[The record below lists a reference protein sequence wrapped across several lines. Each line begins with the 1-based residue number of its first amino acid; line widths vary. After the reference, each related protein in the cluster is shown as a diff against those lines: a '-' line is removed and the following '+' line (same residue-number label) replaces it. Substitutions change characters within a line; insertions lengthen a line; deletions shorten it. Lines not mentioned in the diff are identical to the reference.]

1 MQRSS
6 CLGNSAFF
14 NFIIMKKTAF
24 FFLLISAFTW
34 AQTSRLEQKINS
46 ILKNKKATV
55 AVSVLGF
62 ENGFTYDK
70 NADKKLPMQS
80 VFKFHIAAVV
90 LDAADK
96 GKLSLDQK
104 IKLDHSNLLENTWSP
119 LRDQYAGK
127 EVEIPL
133 SEVIE
138 YTVAKSDNNGC
149 DILLRLLGGTQTVQK
164 FMDSKGVKGFQ
175 IKYNEEAMHKDWNV
189 QYENYSTTRSA
200 ADVLKKFYDGKLLS
214 KKSTDYLMKVM
225 QSTSTGL
232 NKMVEQLPENT
243 PVARKTGASG
253 KNNAGLTGAENEIG
267 IVTLPNGR
275 HYALAVFVSN
285 STETDT
291 VNCRMISDISKEVWE
306 YFNK

>member
-1 MQRSS
+1 
-6 CLGNSAFF
+6 
-14 NFIIMKKTAF
+14 MKKTAF
-24 FFLLISAFTW
+24 FFLLISAFTL
-34 AQTSRLEQKINS
+34 AQTSLLEPKINS

-55 AVSVLGF
+55 GVSVLGF
-62 ENGFTYDK
+62 ENGFKYDK

-80 VFKFHIAAVV
+80 VFKFHIAAAV
-90 LDAADK
+90 LNYVDQR
-96 GKLSLDQK
+96 KLSLDQK
-104 IKLDHSNLLENTWSP
+104 IKLDTSNLLENTWSP

-127 EVEIPL
+127 DVEVPL

-149 DILLRLLGGTQTVQK
+149 DILLKLLGGTQTVQK

-189 QYENYSTTRSA
+189 QYENYSTTKSA
-200 ADVLKKFYDGKLLS
+200 VDVLKKFYDGKLLS

-225 QSTSTGL
+225 WSTSTGL
-232 NKMVEQLPENT
+232 NKMVDQLPKNT

-267 IVTLPNGR
+267 IITLPNGK

-285 STETDT
+285 SMETDA
-291 VNCRMISDISKEVWE
+291 VNCKMISDISREVWE

>member
-1 MQRSS
+1 
-6 CLGNSAFF
+6 
-14 NFIIMKKTAF
+14 MKKTALL
-24 FFLLISAFTW
+24 FLLISAFTF
-34 AQTSRLEQKINS
+34 AQTSLLEQKINT

-62 ENGFTYDK
+62 ENGFKYDK

-80 VFKFHIAAVV
+80 VFKFHIAAAV
-90 LDAADK
+90 LNFVDQ

-104 IKLDHSNLLENTWSP
+104 VLLDKSNLLENTWSP
-119 LRDQYAGK
+119 LRDQYPGGN
-127 EVEIPL
+127 VEIPL

-138 YTVAKSDNNGC
+138 YTVARSDNNGC
-149 DILLRLLGGTQTVQK
+149 DILLKLLGGTQTVQK

-189 QYENYSTTRSA
+189 QYENYSTTKSA
-200 ADVLKKFYDGKLLS
+200 VDALKKLYDGKLLS
-214 KKSTDYLMKVM
+214 KKSTDYLMKVLW
-225 QSTSTGL
+225 STSTGL
-232 NKMVEQLPENT
+232 NKMVEQLPKNT

-267 IVTLPNGR
+267 IVTLPNGK

-285 STETDT
+285 SMETDA
-291 VNCRMISDISKEVWE
+291 VNCRMISDISREVWE

>member
-1 MQRSS
+1 
-6 CLGNSAFF
+6 
-14 NFIIMKKTAF
+14 MKKTAF
-24 FFLLISAFTW
+24 FFLLISAFTF
-34 AQTSRLEQKINS
+34 AQTSLLEQKINS
-46 ILKNKKATV
+46 VLKNKKATV
-55 AVSVLGF
+55 GISVLGF
-62 ENGFTYDK
+62 ENGFTYNK

-80 VFKFHIAAVV
+80 VFKFHIAAAV
-90 LDAADK
+90 LNAVDK

-104 IKLDHSNLLENTWSP
+104 IKLDQSNLLENTWSP
-119 LRDQYAGK
+119 LRDQYPGGN
-127 EVEIPL
+127 VEIPL

-149 DILLRLLGGTQTVQK
+149 DILLKLLGGTQAVQK

-189 QYENYSTTRSA
+189 QYENYSTTKSA
-200 ADVLKKFYDGKLLS
+200 VDVLKKFYDGKLLS

-225 QSTSTGL
+225 WSTSTGL
-232 NKMVEQLPENT
+232 NKMVEQLPKNT
-243 PVARKTGASG
+243 PVARKTGSSG

-267 IVTLPNGR
+267 IITLPNGK

-285 STETDT
+285 STETDA
-291 VNCRMISDISKEVWE
+291 VNCRMISDISREVWE

>member
-1 MQRSS
+1 
-6 CLGNSAFF
+6 
-14 NFIIMKKTAF
+14 MKKTAL
-24 FFLLISAFTW
+24 FFLLISAFTF
-34 AQTSRLEQKINS
+34 AQTSLLEQKINS

-55 AVSVLGF
+55 GVSVLGF
-62 ENGFTYDK
+62 ENGFTYNK

-80 VFKFHIAAVV
+80 VFKFHIAAAV
-90 LDAADK
+90 LNAVDQ

-104 IKLDHSNLLENTWSP
+104 IKLDQSNLLENTWSP

-127 EVEIPL
+127 NAEVPL

-175 IKYNEEAMHKDWNV
+175 IKYNEEDMHKDWNI
-189 QYENYSTTRSA
+189 QYENYSTTKSA
-200 ADVLKKFYDGKLLS
+200 VDVLKKFYDGKLLS
-214 KKSTDYLMKVM
+214 KKSTDYLMKVLW
-225 QSTSTGL
+225 STSTGL
-232 NKMVEQLPENT
+232 NKMVEQLPKNT

-253 KNNAGLTGAENEIG
+253 KNDAGLTGAENEIG
-267 IVTLPNGR
+267 IVTLPNGK

-285 STETDT
+285 STETDA
-291 VNCRMISDISKEVWE
+291 VNCRMISDISREVWE